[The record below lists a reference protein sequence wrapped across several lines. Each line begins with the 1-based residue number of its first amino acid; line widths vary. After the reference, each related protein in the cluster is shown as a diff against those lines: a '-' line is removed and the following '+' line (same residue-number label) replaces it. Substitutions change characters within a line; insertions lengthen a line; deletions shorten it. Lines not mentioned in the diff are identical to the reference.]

1 MTVKEFKDRLTEEL
15 RTKYKKDSRPTPILD
30 RLDLH
35 LKEFEGYDSSS
46 IISEKNIQSDV
57 YLSMLLQICYPS
69 RIKMDID
76 ENYQPITKKRIAIVS
91 CKSKKKDYTCSA
103 DEMYSPSPVYRAQKS
118 FCIKGYD
125 DYYIISS
132 EYGIIHHTQI
142 IKPYNRAIKV
152 SWVNPS
158 DHHFIGGYKEGMLD
172 LIHNQIK
179 WMKDQGWSVDFHTSR
194 TYLDPLLPETKQK
207 LNYIKQP
214 VGPGA
219 IQQKYEGAYTLLDRE
234 SLKKCNEF
242 ISLKSDKPKEAKK
255 WFFHPLHKSHYGT
268 SGTMLSAY
276 KEQELNSGAMYKVS
290 LGQSP
295 QSRGW
300 VIDESLL
307 PNLYQ
312 TESGQWR
319 LRKQK

>member
-1 MTVKEFKDRLTEEL
+1 MTIQEFKDRITEEL
-15 RTKYKKDSRPTPILD
+15 RTRVKKVDKPTPILD
-30 RLDLH
+30 RLELH
-35 LKEFEGYDSSS
+35 VKDFDGYVVEDILKP
-46 IISEKNIQSDV
+46 KNMDHDIYVSFL
-57 YLSMLLQICYPS
+57 YQICYPS

-76 ENYQPITKKRIAIVS
+76 EDYKQIRKKRIAIIS
-91 CKSKKKDYTCSA
+91 CKSKKQDYTCSA
-103 DEMYSPSPVYRAQKS
+103 DELYSPSPIYRAQKAY
-118 FCIKGYD
+118 CIKGYD
-125 DYYIISS
+125 DYYIVSS
-132 EYGIIHHTQI
+132 EYGIIHPTQI
-142 IKPYNRAIKV
+142 VKPYNRAIKV

-158 DHHFIGGYKEGMLD
+158 DHHFIGGYKEGMID

-179 WMKDQGWSVDFHTSR
+179 WMKDQGWSIDFHTSK
-194 TYLDPLLPETKQK
+194 TYFDPLSKETQQM

-219 IQQKYEGAYTLLDRE
+219 IQQKYEGAYTLLDEE

-255 WFFHPLHKSHYGT
+255 WFYHPLHEPHYGT
-268 SGTMLSAY
+268 SGTMLTAY

-307 PNLYQ
+307 PLLYQ
-312 TESGQWR
+312 TDSGQWR
-319 LRKQK
+319 LKKNK